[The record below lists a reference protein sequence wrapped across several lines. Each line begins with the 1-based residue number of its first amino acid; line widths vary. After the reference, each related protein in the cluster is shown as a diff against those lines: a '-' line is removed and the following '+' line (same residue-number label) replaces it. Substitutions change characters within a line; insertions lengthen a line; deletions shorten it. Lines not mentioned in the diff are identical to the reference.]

1 MQRSLRVVL
10 VAAILASGGLLV
22 SAATLQSFG
31 AVRLRVFLS
40 LAGIGVGCFIAL
52 IQLRAAP
59 RFRRWAYVGALAL
72 VISQVCYGLVIWS
85 LWTTESE
92 LWRAWWVSFIVAGAS
107 AMVLVLKS
115 ASLGRQDAI
124 TRWTPRFVLALA
136 TLLIGLAVF
145 PEFPHL
151 PGPLYQLGLGLLTAG
166 TITGSLVVWQRRLRE
181 ASRPPMPAGA
191 KLAWLAFSH
200 MSLLLAG
207 WYLGR
212 MALPSATPFDNV
224 PSALVNLS
232 SEELDTQLA
241 IDLERLKVVV
251 DGIDELALAYR
262 ELDAELRQKQID
274 EQRDYYLPEEEDRI
288 RALFMSYLSYRS
300 AMLRMVAT
308 YVGFEVVRDEAAR
321 ARAFTL
327 GYAAAMTTYK
337 SSLQLI
343 NSYKGEVAR
352 LKLNEPEREWGIP
365 AGMFDRIYEGVSNE
379 RNMDL
384 AMEMAA
390 YFELERGTWRAASVW
405 PADDFDWLES
415 RILDGFAYVQEHG
428 IAGRQARIELFFDR
442 VRKSAYT
449 PMYAGQSILAEWIGD
464 TRVAQRPPVIHAEQI
479 ESMESRLRPGD
490 ILLERRNWYLSNA
503 FLPGFWPHAAL
514 YVGRVEDL
522 RKLGIAGDPS
532 LQPFLEEY
540 SRAAPDGRDHTV
552 IESVS
557 EGVIFNSLTESMHAD
572 YVAVLRPRL
581 TDEQKGEAI
590 LRAFRHHGKPYDF
603 EFDFFTSDKI
613 VCTELVYRAYQGMLR
628 FDLVRVM
635 GRDTLPALELVH
647 KYNRERD
654 QPEQELDFVLFLD
667 ADRTSGLAHDAS
679 EEEFMASAARPSAF
693 TK

>member
-1 MQRSLRVVL
+1 MQRSLRVIL
-10 VAAILASGGLLV
+10 VAAILASGVLLV
-22 SAATLQSFG
+22 SSATLQSLG
-31 AVRLRVFLS
+31 AVRLRVLLS
-40 LAGIGVGCFIAL
+40 LVGVGVGAFVAL
-52 IQLRAAP
+52 ILLRAAP
-59 RFRRWAYVGALAL
+59 RYRRWALGGALAL
-72 VISQVCYGLVIWS
+72 IISQACYHLVVWS
-85 LWTTESE
+85 VWTTESE
-92 LWRAWWVSFIVAGAS
+92 LWRVWWISFILAGAS
-107 AMVLVLKS
+107 AVVLVLES
-115 ASLGRQDAI
+115 VSLGRRDAVAH
-124 TRWTPRFVLALA
+124 WTPRCVLALGA
-136 TLLIGLAVF
+136 LLIGLALF

-151 PGPLYQLGLGLLTAG
+151 PGPLYQLGLGLMTAG
-166 TITGSLVVWQRRLRE
+166 SVVGSVSLWRRRMRE
-181 ASRPPMPAGA
+181 TSRPPMPAGA
-191 KLAWLAFSH
+191 KIAWLALSH

-212 MALPSATPFDNV
+212 MALPSSTPFDDV

-232 SEELDTQLA
+232 PEDLETQLA
-241 IDLERLKVVV
+241 ADFERLKVIG
-251 DGIDELALAYR
+251 DGIDELATAYR
-262 ELDAELRQKQID
+262 DLDSELRQKQI
-274 EQRDYYLPEEEDRI
+274 EEGRDYYLPEEEDRI

-308 YVGFEVVRDEAAR
+308 YIGFEVVRDENAR

-337 SSLQLI
+337 SSLQLV
-343 NSYKGEVAR
+343 NAYRGEVAR

-390 YFELERGTWRAASVW
+390 YFEIERGGWREAAVW
-405 PADDFDWLES
+405 PRDDFDWLEG
-415 RILDGFAYVQEHG
+415 RILDGLAYVQENG
-428 IAGRQARIELFFDR
+428 IAGRTARIDLFFDR

-464 TRVAQRPPVIHAEQI
+464 TRVAQRPPVIHTEQI

-514 YVGRVEDL
+514 YVGRIDDL
-522 RKLGIAGDPS
+522 RALGIANEPS
-532 LQPFLEEY
+532 IQPVLEAY
-540 SRAAPDGRDHTV
+540 LATAPDGRDHTV

-581 TDEQKGEAI
+581 NDEERGEAI

-667 ADRTSGLAHDAS
+667 ADSASGRARDAG

-693 TK
+693 TE